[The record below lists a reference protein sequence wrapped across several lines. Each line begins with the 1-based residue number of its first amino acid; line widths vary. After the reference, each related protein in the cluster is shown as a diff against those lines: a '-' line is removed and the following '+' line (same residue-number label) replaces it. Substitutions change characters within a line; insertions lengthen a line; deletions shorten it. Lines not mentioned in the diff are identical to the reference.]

1 MGLFGKKKQGED
13 PAPPVAE
20 SATASAPAAPAAPG
34 RVNLTKG
41 GAVNLTKTASMS
53 ATCSWPTQ
61 TDYDVYALV
70 EYVDG
75 HVETV
80 STFGTSKDASFS
92 LSSSDGAVR
101 HTGDVQRGDGSM
113 GTETI
118 EISLNDQIAA
128 VVPVVYSAQSNG
140 AGSFRKYGV
149 SMALD
154 NGAGEQVVISASEA
168 SSDRTVYTCVPGIIR
183 NGDQVR
189 VEALE
194 LYSKKRSEKRP
205 VLQGGQV
212 VMDAGPRNAY
222 K

>member
-1 MGLFGKKKQGED
+1 MSLFGKKNQQEA
-13 PAPPVAE
+13 PVPPVAP
-20 SATASAPAAPAAPG
+20 AAQVDAAAPATPG

-70 EYVDG
+70 EYHDG

-80 STFGTSKDASFS
+80 STFGTVTDASFS
-92 LSSSDGAVR
+92 LNSSDGAVR

-118 EISLNDQIAA
+118 EISLNDDIAA

-140 AGSFRKYGV
+140 SGSFRKYGV
-149 SMALD
+149 SMAID

-168 SSDRTVYTCVPGIIR
+168 SSDKTVYTCVPGIIR

-205 VLQGGQV
+205 VVQGGRV
-212 VMDAGPRNAY
+212 MMDAGPRNAY